1 MKRQCVLYRPGKN
14 PGSVQCTCCSHYCTI
29 GEGKSGI
36 CGVRYNDH
44 GELYLAVWGKPS
56 ALHIDPMEKKPL
68 YHYYPGEA
76 ILSIGTI
83 GCNFSCKFC
92 QNWSISMDRPGV
104 KDIEDYCLERSEGRI
119 LTPDEIVR
127 ICKARHIRHI
137 AATYNEPSIWFEY
150 SYDIA
155 QLASKEGISYVYVSN
170 GFESQEQLDALV
182 GVISAIN
189 IDLKTFRQETYR
201 KIMGG
206 SLEPVKNSIKF
217 LYNTKKIIVEV
228 TTLIV
233 PDMNDSD
240 EELQD
245 IANFI
250 ASVGKDIP
258 WHVSAFH
265 PDYKMLDKKRTP
277 TETLERALEF
287 GKHAG
292 LLYLYAGNVR
302 DTSYMNTNC
311 PQCGELLISRVT
323 GFDGKVCN
331 LRDGH
336 CGKCGAPIYGKF
348 V

>member
-1 MKRQCVLYRPGKN
+1 
-14 PGSVQCTCCSHYCTI
+14 
-29 GEGKSGI
+29 
-36 CGVRYNDH
+36 
-44 GELYLAVWGKPS
+44 
-56 ALHIDPMEKKPL
+56 
-68 YHYYPGEA
+68 
-76 ILSIGTI
+76 
-83 GCNFSCKFC
+83 
-92 QNWSISMDRPGV
+92 MDRPGV

-287 GKHAG
+287 GKQAG

-323 GFDGKVCN
+323 GFDGRVCN